1 VSCSKASLESE
12 NLKKILGVVQYFVW
26 LMRHLLTLMCA
37 TQNVKLALEIE
48 TRSVDILTTDLTEL
62 CDPIDG

>member
-1 VSCSKASLESE
+1 
-12 NLKKILGVVQYFVW
+12 VQYFVW
-26 LMRHLLTLMCA
+26 LRRHLLTLMCA